1 MGRPRTEP
9 PDRRS
14 LREIN
19 GRRDLSAVTT
29 MSEVLFYHLEKQSL
43 DEVLPGLIERTLA
56 RSWRALIRTESAER
70 AQALDNLLW
79 TWNEESFLPHA
90 QRGDGDPT
98 NQPVLITM
106 EEGNLNRAEVLF
118 LVGGTMPESWQGV
131 MAQFARIVVLFDG
144 RDASALSG
152 ARAAWTDAR
161 QSGHDATYWRQS
173 AGGRWE
179 KQA

>member
-1 MGRPRTEP
+1 
-9 PDRRS
+9 
-14 LREIN
+14 
-19 GRRDLSAVTT
+19 

-43 DEVLPGLIERTLA
+43 DEVLPGLVERTLA
-56 RSWRALIRTESAER
+56 RSWRALIRAESAER

-79 TWNEESFLPHA
+79 TWSEESFLPHA
-90 QRGDGDPT
+90 QLGDGDPAK
-98 NQPVLITM
+98 QPVLITV
-106 EEGNLNRAEVLF
+106 EEGNPNRADVLF
-118 LVGGTMPESWQGV
+118 LAGGTVPQSWQGET
-131 MAQFARIVVLFDG
+131 AEFARIVVLFDG
-144 RDASALSG
+144 RDALALSG